1 MCRLFDLHQL
11 ITRTSRS
18 YSYCALPFQMTLRR
32 QRPYLQTIA
41 RNLSSVGG
49 SDFGSV
55 SRRDRLYWS
64 SRASVVVS
72 ALRIVPLFIGR
83 CSKSSPAAPAGILD
97 WQVCR
102 LADNDPFPCRALSLF
117 RLSTLTCLTMSAL
130 VLLNLFHSIMFPT
143 IHHHVQEHLQL
154 RRRRGFPARLRARR
168 ASR

>member
-18 YSYCALPFQMTLRR
+18 YSYCFTFSNDAQEAAT
-32 QRPYLQTIA
+32 
-41 RNLSSVGG
+41 LSSDNRSEFEFCGW
-49 SDFGSV
+49 FGFWFSLAKRQTVLEFQGERCGECVANNAPVHRKMQQIV
-55 SRRDRLYWS
+55 SS
-64 SRASVVVS
+64 
-72 ALRIVPLFIGR
+72 
-83 CSKSSPAAPAGILD
+83 CILD
-97 WQVCR
+97 WQVYR
-102 LADNDPFPCRALSLF
+102 LADHDPFPCRALSLF

-154 RRRRGFPARLRARR
+154 RRRHGFPARLRARR